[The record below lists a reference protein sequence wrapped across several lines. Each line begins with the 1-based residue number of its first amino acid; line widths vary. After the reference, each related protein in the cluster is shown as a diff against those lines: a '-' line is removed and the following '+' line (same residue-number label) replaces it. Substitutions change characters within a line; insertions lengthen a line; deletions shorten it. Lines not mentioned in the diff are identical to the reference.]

1 MEFLYREIALSFLM
15 KVFDSIRFELLIS
28 KNMKGLE
35 KVRASII
42 IPTYNRSKLLDYTLQ
57 SISKQTIDLET
68 VEIVVVDDGSTDDT
82 LQIVK
87 KYQKYLILKYYF
99 QEDKGY
105 RVASAR
111 NIGILNS
118 ESDVLIFID
127 CGVLLGSS
135 CIKAHINFHESNPGM
150 VAGLGY
156 VYGWDQFEKDQ
167 ASLVSLINLN
177 DIDSSISNF
186 RYLSRFLDMRE
197 DQYTLTNDQL
207 NDLPAPWSFFIT
219 CNISIKR
226 SSLVLTGLFDEK
238 FDGHWGV
245 EDLELGYRFH
255 KQGGL
260 LFVIRTADSIHY
272 PHDAD
277 MSHKFRD
284 EVSNKIYFHRKFP
297 CLETE
302 LFLSST
308 FLELNNAISKASV
321 QYLK

>member
-1 MEFLYREIALSFLM
+1 
-15 KVFDSIRFELLIS
+15 
-28 KNMKGLE
+28 MKGFE
-35 KVRASII
+35 EVRASII
-42 IPTYNRSKLLDYTLQ
+42 IPTYNRSKLLDYTLR
-57 SISKQTIDLET
+57 SIAKQTIDLKT
-68 VEIVVVDDGSTDDT
+68 VEIIVVDDGSSDDT
-82 LQIVK
+82 LEIVK
-87 KYQKYLILKYYF
+87 KYQKCLILKYYF

-111 NIGILNS
+111 NIGIRNS
-118 ESDVLIFID
+118 RSDILIFID

-135 CIKAHINFHESNPGM
+135 CINAHIKLHESNAGL

-167 ASLVSLINLN
+167 VSLLSLINVDNVDL
-177 DIDSSISNF
+177 SIYNF
-186 RYLSRFLDMRE
+186 RSQTIFLDMRE
-197 DQYTLTNDQL
+197 YLYKLTNDHL
-207 NDLPAPWSFFIT
+207 NDLPAPWSVFIT

-255 KQGGL
+255 KKGGL

-284 EVSNKIYFHRKFP
+284 EVTNKLYFHRKFP
-297 CLETE
+297 CIETE

-308 FLELNNAISKASV
+308 FLELNKKVSLAICKTSV
-321 QYLK
+321 NIT